1 MQLVR
6 RLGGSGNDYDR
17 TCHYDTVSSHSTGAL
32 SAGLSSQ
39 FGGSLEEREERG
51 GMSLHVS
58 VAVDTVHCERR
69 ERSQWRQHHAE
80 TDNEQTD
87 RLNRQA
93 IQGQWSSA
101 HLLVQMK

>member
-1 MQLVR
+1 MYILHVHANMHISTTVGTVLLYMQ
-6 RLGGSGNDYDR
+6 SF
-17 TCHYDTVSSHSTGAL
+17 HA
-32 SAGLSSQ
+32 AGLSSQ
-39 FGGSLEEREERG
+39 SGGSLEEREERG

-69 ERSQWRQHHAE
+69 ERPQWRQHHAE